1 MGQLIRNLAIFGL
14 GAALPSASPLF
25 AEDDPYFAQDA
36 IKNTQNMYGPPPPV
50 SNCSKPKEQQ
60 SENEIVVCARQNKDD
75 EQFRVQ
81 STAEL
86 DPDSRE
92 ATNDGLPRAPDVA
105 GDGIFKGKGISLGGP
120 PVVAYMLD
128 FELLPD
134 TPEGSEADKIAK
146 GEKAA
151 E

>member
-1 MGQLIRNLAIFGL
+1 MGQLTGKLAIL
-14 GAALPSASPLF
+14 IVGAALPLASPLL

-36 IKNTQNMYGPPPPV
+36 IKNTQTMYGPPKPV
-50 SNCSKPKEQQ
+50 VNCSKPKGERDA
-60 SENEIVVCARQNKDD
+60 NEIVVCARQDAD
-75 EQFRVQ
+75 EAQFRVK
-81 STAEL
+81 SSAEL

-120 PVVAYMLD
+120 PAVAYILD